1 MIILF
6 FIIFILNILFF
17 LNLKYLSENF
27 KIYDIPDNKRKLHKV
42 PIPLLGGILI
52 YLNLIL
58 IFLFNYFNDYNF
70 YFFKSNIEQIVFI
83 IALSFFFIIGLVDDK
98 NNLSSN
104 VKLFLITLIIFVT
117 LMFDKGLLIKK
128 LTFSFYNFEINLGIF
143 SYFFTIICFLLFMN
157 AFNMID
163 GINGQAATYSIF
175 IFLVFIFKNI
185 NIIFY
190 SLILIPLIIF
200 LIFNFKNKI
209 FLGDNGT
216 LPLGYFI
223 SYIFIDNYNEVK
235 SFYCDEIFLIMMIPG
250 FELLRLAIYRIIKK
264 KHPFKAD
271 RNHIHHLILRKY
283 SYIKTFLAIQF
294 LLILPYIS
302 FIFSGNAIFSVI
314 FVSVLYSVVIYRNT
328 LIK

>member
-6 FIIFILNILFF
+6 FIVIILNTFFF

-27 KIYDIPDNKRKLHKV
+27 KIYDIPDNKRKFHKV

-52 YLNLIL
+52 YFNFIL

-70 YFFKSNIEQIVFI
+70 YFFQSNIEQIVFI

-104 VKLFLITLIIFVT
+104 VKLFLIILIIFVT
-117 LMFDKGLLIKK
+117 LMFDEGLLIKK
-128 LTFSFYNFEINLGIF
+128 LIFSFYNFEINLGIF

>member
-1 MIILF
+1 M
-6 FIIFILNILFF
+6 
-17 LNLKYLSENF
+17 
-27 KIYDIPDNKRKLHKV
+27 
-42 PIPLLGGILI
+42 
-52 YLNLIL
+52 
-58 IFLFNYFNDYNF
+58 
-70 YFFKSNIEQIVFI
+70 
-83 IALSFFFIIGLVDDK
+83 DDK

-104 VKLFLITLIIFVT
+104 VKLFLIILIIFVT
-117 LMFDKGLLIKK
+117 LMFDEGLLIKK
-128 LTFSFYNFEINLGIF
+128 LIFSFYNFEINLGIF

>member
-1 MIILF
+1 
-6 FIIFILNILFF
+6 
-17 LNLKYLSENF
+17 
-27 KIYDIPDNKRKLHKV
+27 
-42 PIPLLGGILI
+42 
-52 YLNLIL
+52 
-58 IFLFNYFNDYNF
+58 
-70 YFFKSNIEQIVFI
+70 
-83 IALSFFFIIGLVDDK
+83 
-98 NNLSSN
+98 
-104 VKLFLITLIIFVT
+104 
-117 LMFDKGLLIKK
+117 MFDEGLLIKK

-264 KHPFKAD
+264 
-271 RNHIHHLILRKY
+271 NIHLKLIE
-283 SYIKTFLAIQF
+283 II
-294 LLILPYIS
+294 
-302 FIFSGNAIFSVI
+302 FI
-314 FVSVLYSVVIYRNT
+314 T
-328 LIK
+328 

>member
-6 FIIFILNILFF
+6 FIVIILNIFFF

-27 KIYDIPDNKRKLHKV
+27 KIYDIPDNKRKFHKV

-52 YLNLIL
+52 YFNFIL

-70 YFFKSNIEQIVFI
+70 YFFQSNIEQIVFI

-117 LMFDKGLLIKK
+117 LMFDEGLLIKK

-314 FVSVLYSVVIYRNT
+314 FVSVLYSLVIYRNI